1 MEMAAR
7 WARVGWLICMIILLP
22 AAVLGLGVVVR
33 HPEIVSAPTLLELF
47 DRVGLSPVPGAWVGF
62 VLPTA
67 LSFIVAG
74 LIRRGR
80 RDDPAALLFGLSLV
94 SLYLILAGVGEA
106 LSTVAPRPLVLGVQS
121 LAGVVM
127 IFGLFLFPNGRFV
140 PRWTVW
146 PAVGFALLTLAVPD
160 MIGAI
165 RAAGTGT
172 SAGYLPWVR
181 TLGTAALSL
190 ALAVW
195 LPAQVYRYRRKS
207 TPLERYQTRWVLFGF
222 SVVLIGSLTPVLLRA
237 WGSPPEWAA
246 GALLTAALG
255 SLFLPVAAG
264 LAILRYRLYE
274 IDRVISRTLSYAIV
288 VVVLAIAYAVGVFA
302 LSTLLPA
309 TGDLAVAAST
319 LAVAALFNPLRHRI
333 LEKVERRFNRH
344 RYNAERLVFGFAG
357 RLRSQSELA
366 EIISDLGTLIARTVE
381 PTTASVWVR
390 EIRR

>member
-33 HPEIVSAPTLLELF
+33 HPEMVSAPTLLELF

-146 PAVGFALLTLAVPD
+146 PAVGFSLLTLAVPD

-172 SAGYLPWVR
+172 AAGYLPWVR

-237 WGSPPEWAA
+237 WGSPP
-246 GALLTAALG
+246 
-255 SLFLPVAAG
+255 
-264 LAILRYRLYE
+264 
-274 IDRVISRTLSYAIV
+274 
-288 VVVLAIAYAVGVFA
+288 
-302 LSTLLPA
+302 
-309 TGDLAVAAST
+309 
-319 LAVAALFNPLRHRI
+319 
-333 LEKVERRFNRH
+333 
-344 RYNAERLVFGFAG
+344 
-357 RLRSQSELA
+357 
-366 EIISDLGTLIARTVE
+366 
-381 PTTASVWVR
+381 
-390 EIRR
+390 

>member
-246 GALLTAALG
+246 WALLTAALG

-366 EIISDLGTLIARTVE
+366 EIISDLGALIARTVE

>member
-7 WARVGWLICMIILLP
+7 WARVGWLICMVILLP

-33 HPEIVSAPTLLELF
+33 HPEMVSAPTLLELF

-146 PAVGFALLTLAVPD
+146 PASRLHT
-160 MIGAI
+160 M
-165 RAAGTGT
+165 
-172 SAGYLPWVR
+172 
-181 TLGTAALSL
+181 
-190 ALAVW
+190 
-195 LPAQVYRYRRKS
+195 
-207 TPLERYQTRWVLFGF
+207 
-222 SVVLIGSLTPVLLRA
+222 RA
-237 WGSPPEWAA
+237 WDAPGAPFRTPPTIRSSPAVVPYPGRAGNAA
-246 GALLTAALG
+246 KT
-255 SLFLPVAAG
+255 
-264 LAILRYRLYE
+264 
-274 IDRVISRTLSYAIV
+274 T
-288 VVVLAIAYAVGVFA
+288 
-302 LSTLLPA
+302 T
-309 TGDLAVAAST
+309 T
-319 LAVAALFNPLRHRI
+319 
-333 LEKVERRFNRH
+333 KVCSSGWMWTR
-344 RYNAERLVFGFAG
+344 
-357 RLRSQSELA
+357 
-366 EIISDLGTLIARTVE
+366 
-381 PTTASVWVR
+381 
-390 EIRR
+390 